1 MPTFQITGPDGRKYR
16 VTGESP
22 EGAMQAVQA
31 MSGGGADP
39 GALDSQQTDALA
51 RAKANYEA
59 GTRPDVQLS
68 PEAARDPRANIPM
81 EDGALNRAGA
91 FFQGAVE
98 GMPIVGP
105 SIMEGVR
112 SGVAGGAALASGR
125 DYGDVKSEM
134 NAIGERLPQDFA
146 GTTLAGNITG
156 AIAPMMGLGATA
168 LGGRALGLTQSS
180 LGARAGMSA
189 ASGAG
194 ISAADTAARGGDAG
208 DMAQSAAL
216 GGVLGG
222 AIPLAGAGLQKGYRA
237 AADYVGG
244 KMRGAINPTR
254 AAGERVGKAISLDR
268 ANPGDDILGAAD
280 DVTARTNSQQVM
292 NLDRGG
298 ETTRALA
305 RAASN
310 TNPEARATIAKAA
323 DDRFA
328 TQGGRTVD
336 FVKRIMGGNVDDLAL
351 QDRIKDIARITN
363 RKAYQA
369 AEASPRAQQV
379 WDGELQ
385 QLMQSPTVQ
394 KAAQGATSRSADRVA
409 VEGGKAV
416 RNPFVFENGVAKLV
430 RNADGSLAV
439 PNLRFWDQVKRNLDD
454 EIGTAMKA
462 GNRSRAADIQSIRSR
477 LVQKLDGLVPEY
489 QAARR
494 GAAAAFG
501 AEDAVEAG
509 RNFAR
514 QTRNVPEMERAIAK
528 LNPAEKKAF
537 EVGYASEIVDR
548 VRATNDRVSAIR
560 MFKSPEMRAK
570 FEMALGPQKT
580 RELEAFIRVED
591 ATDKIRGALGGSTTA
606 RQLVELGLATTGG
619 GAASIAT
626 GDPRY
631 VGFAMAASL
640 TRSAMK
646 IANAKVDERVM
657 RKVAEMLISEDPAVI
672 EKAIRQAAFSP
683 QYLAAVEAI
692 SEAAGRLSRAA
703 PPALAT
709 GAALE

>member
-1 MPTFQITGPDGRKYR
+1 MPTFQITAPDGKKYR
-16 VTGESP
+16 VTGENA
-22 EGAMQAVQA
+22 EGAFQAVQA
-31 MSGGGADP
+31 MAGGG
-39 GALDSQQTDALA
+39 LDSQQTDALA

-59 GTRPDVQLS
+59 GTRPDVELS

-81 EDGALNRAGA
+81 EDTALNRAGA
-91 FFQGAVE
+91 FTTQSVE
-98 GMPIVGP
+98 GLPIVGP
-105 SIMEGVR
+105 MLMGGVQR
-112 SGVAGGAALASGR
+112 AAAGATSLATG
-125 DYGDVKSEM
+125 DEYGDVLSSM
-134 NAIGERLPQDFA
+134 QRTTERLPQDFP
-146 GTTLAGNITG
+146 GTALAGNVAGNLAAFGGIG
-156 AIAPMMGLGATA
+156 ATTAGARALGMSQAGLGARM
-168 LGGRALGLTQSS
+168 GV
-180 LGARAGMSA
+180 SA
-189 ASGAG
+189 ASSAG
-194 ISAADTAARGGDAG
+194 ISGADTAARGGDMG
-208 DMAQSAAL
+208 DVAQSAAL
-216 GGVLGG
+216 GGFLGG
-222 AIPLAGAGLQKGYRA
+222 AVPLAGAGLQKGYRA

-268 ANPGDDILGAAD
+268 ANPGDDVLGAVD
-280 DVTARTNSQQVM
+280 DVTARTNNQQVM

-363 RKAYQA
+363 AKAYRA

-416 RNPFVFENGVAKLV
+416 RNPFVFDKGVAKLV
-430 RNADGSLAV
+430 RNADGSMAT

-489 QAARR
+489 QTARR

-528 LNPAEKKAF
+528 FNPAEKKAF
-537 EVGYASEIVDR
+537 EVGYASEIVDK
-548 VRATNDRVSAIR
+548 VRSTNDRVNAIR
-560 MFKSPEMRAK
+560 MFKSPEMRQK
-570 FEMALGPQKT
+570 FELALGPQKT

-591 ATDKIRGALGGSTTA
+591 ATDKIRGALGNSTTA
-606 RQLVELGLATTGG
+606 RQLVELGLAGGAG

-631 VGFAMAASL
+631 VGFAVAGAL
-640 TRSAMK
+640 ARSGMK
-646 IANAKVDERVM
+646 LVNAKVDERVM
-657 RKVAEMLISEDPAVI
+657 KKVAEMLISEDPKVI
-672 EKAIRQAAFSP
+672 ERAIRQAAFSP
-683 QYLAAVEAI
+683 QYLAAVDAI
-692 SEAAGRLSRAA
+692 SEAAGLLSRGAVVGT
-703 PPALAT
+703 AT
-709 GAALE
+709 GVTLPKQ

>member
-1 MPTFQITGPDGRKYR
+1 MPTFQITAPDGTKYR
-16 VTGESP
+16 VTGESS

-112 SGVAGGAALASGR
+112 SGVAGGASLATGR
-125 DYGDVKSEM
+125 DYGDVKAEM

-156 AIAPMMGLGATA
+156 AVAPMMGLGATA

-194 ISAADTAARGGDAG
+194 ISAADTAARGGDMG

-268 ANPGDDILGAAD
+268 ANPGDDVLGAAD

-416 RNPFVFENGVAKLV
+416 SNPFVFDDGVAKLV
-430 RNADGSLAV
+430 QNADGSLAV

-489 QAARR
+489 QTARR

-548 VRATNDRVSAIR
+548 VRSTNDRVSAIR

-692 SEAAGRLSRAA
+692 SEAAGRLSRAT